1 MGGEN
6 QPTLRKT
13 ALMTSLTTERRSVN
27 TKQIFAET
35 IAQVQGAMVKRL
47 EQEVERKLQ
56 ESITAM
62 LQRESYGR
70 RAEVPTWVE
79 IEGTCQR
86 CGSRKSH
93 RFSRNGGRTRNLLT
107 LWGWLVIWV
116 QRLLCECGGSV
127 RLEYEEWL
135 RPYQRIGE
143 DVDKQVQRWG
153 GLCLSLRQ
161 MQQELDHLFIGPLAL
176 RTLNRRLH
184 QLQASTSATTEMP
197 VPPILQID
205 AIWVTQLTP
214 TGTFHRDRKGRLR
227 PDKSRRKRPLFIA
240 LGVWP
245 DTERVEILA
254 WHLGDSEDEAGW
266 VLFLEQLEALG
277 VRGENGLEL
286 IIHDGGSGLCAAL
299 RTVFFDA
306 EQQRCLFHKLRN
318 IYNAIRIQ
326 DEQLSRQQRR
336 RLKKRIFKDFHAIY
350 QAKRWD
356 TMLRRYLKVC
366 RQYRLTQPDA
376 VQTLRR
382 DFRQTI
388 TYFFIQRSHPDW
400 QLRHLRTTSR
410 LERFNRCIRRR
421 ARAAS
426 TYHSDAGVS
435 AMMNQEVL
443 AFNTAHAQI

>member
-1 MGGEN
+1 
-6 QPTLRKT
+6 
-13 ALMTSLTTERRSVN
+13 MTSLSTERRGVN
-27 TKQIFAET
+27 TTQIFAES
-35 IAQVQGAMVKRL
+35 IAQVKTEMQKQL
-47 EQEVERKLQ
+47 EREVERKLD
-56 ESITAM
+56 ESITQM
-62 LQRESYGR
+62 LQRVPYGR
-70 RAEVPTWVE
+70 RSEVPNWVE
-79 IEGTCQR
+79 IEGKCQR
-86 CGSRKSH
+86 CGSRKSQ
-93 RFSRNGGRTRNLLT
+93 RFSRNGGRTRGLLT
-107 LWGWLVIWV
+107 LWGWLDIWG

-127 RLEYEEWL
+127 CLEYEGWL

-161 MQQELDHLFIGPLAL
+161 MQKELEHMFISPLAQ
-176 RTLNRRLH
+176 RTLNQRLH
-184 QLQASTSATTEMP
+184 QLEATVSDAAEMS

-227 PDKSRRKRPLFIA
+227 PDKSRSKRPIFIA
-240 LGVWP
+240 LGVWL
-245 DTERVEILA
+245 DSDRAEILA
-254 WHLGDSEDEAGW
+254 WHLGDGEDEAGW
-266 VLFLEQLEALG
+266 VQFLEQLEALG

-299 RTVFFDA
+299 RTVFFNA
-306 EQQRCLFHKLRN
+306 EQQRCLLHKLRN
-318 IYNAIRIQ
+318 IYNAIHIQ
-326 DEQLSRQQRR
+326 DEQLSHNQRR

-356 TMLRRYLKVC
+356 TMLRRYIKAC

-382 DFRQTI
+382 DFRHTI
-388 TYFFIQRSHPDW
+388 TYLFIQCSHPDW

-426 TYHSDAGVS
+426 AYHSDAGIN
-435 AMMNQEVL
+435 AMMNQEIL
-443 AFNTAHAQI
+443 AFNASHAHI